1 MPRRGQVTRPKS
13 RIFFFVIGISCI
25 LSVLLSEPVGSERTR
40 RPLAEAVPMPGQK
53 RSSES
58 TQTTSKVPKSMS
70 PKQSKEEVAG
80 ISHTRIRYKTVETGD
95 EEIFRYAAVTCQEDS
110 SQSTPCDEGE
120 SADWIPLSVQ
130 KWTELLLSDVTL
142 MNQFY
147 GLLKNTMEWPSYFF
161 ETKGISS
168 QNASQVQFEFVLVI
182 STELNASI
190 NTSGVNMNAFS
201 SHWRTVLPGETC
213 TSFRNLSGDAMLVVP
228 KPMPDTEPST
238 YSDLASFI
246 RTAPSSEIFNMWT
259 KSLQEYQR
267 LIGPSSNGRTVWFST
282 SGLGISYLHMR
293 FDSRPKYYSYE
304 PFQISK
310 SL

>member
-1 MPRRGQVTRPKS
+1 MSAFFPALTS
-13 RIFFFVIGISCI
+13 R
-25 LSVLLSEPVGSERTR
+25 
-40 RPLAEAVPMPGQK
+40 VP
-53 RSSES
+53 
-58 TQTTSKVPKSMS
+58 
-70 PKQSKEEVAG
+70 
-80 ISHTRIRYKTVETGD
+80 
-95 EEIFRYAAVTCQEDS
+95 
-110 SQSTPCDEGE
+110 
-120 SADWIPLSVQ
+120 
-130 KWTELLLSDVTL
+130 
-142 MNQFY
+142 
-147 GLLKNTMEWPSYFF
+147 
-161 ETKGISS
+161 
-168 QNASQVQFEFVLVI
+168 
-182 STELNASI
+182 
-190 NTSGVNMNAFS
+190 
-201 SHWRTVLPGETC
+201 PGETC
-213 TSFRNLSGDAMLVVP
+213 ISFRNLLVSGDATMLVVP